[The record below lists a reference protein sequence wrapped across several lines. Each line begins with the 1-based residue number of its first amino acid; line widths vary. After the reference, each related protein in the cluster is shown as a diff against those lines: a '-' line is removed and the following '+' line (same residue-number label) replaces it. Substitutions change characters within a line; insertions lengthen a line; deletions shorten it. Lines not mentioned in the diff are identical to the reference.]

1 MAAVHLHEFKLL
13 FQVKLEVAAC
23 WDEVQIQAHK
33 LCNVFQTAEKQAFTR
48 FTCDTEHA
56 LG

>member
-33 LCNVFQTAEKQAFTR
+33 LSNVFQTAEKQAFTR